1 MGQTRK
7 EHAMRLAD
15 FVRVQKFLGGIKY
28 PATKRQL
35 IDYARDNQAD
45 DDALATLRDIPE
57 REYSGP
63 DEVSQAAA

>member
-1 MGQTRK
+1 LGRTRK

-35 IDYARDNQAD
+35 IDYARGNAAD
-45 DDALATLRDIPE
+45 DDALATLQDIPE

>member
-1 MGQTRK
+1 
-7 EHAMRLAD
+7 MRLAD

-63 DEVSQAAA
+63 DEISQAAA

>member
-1 MGQTRK
+1 
-7 EHAMRLAD
+7 MRLAD

-35 IDYARDNQAD
+35 IDYARGNQAD
-45 DDALATLRDIPE
+45 DAVLATLRDIPE
-57 REYSGP
+57 REYGGP

>member
-1 MGQTRK
+1 
-7 EHAMRLAD
+7 MRLAD
-15 FVRVQKFLGGIKY
+15 FVRVQKFLDGIKY

-35 IDYARDNQAD
+35 IDHAREHQAD
-45 DDALATLRDIPE
+45 DDALATLQDIPE